1 MKQVEDFVKNI
12 KNMIWLMLNTKG
24 VFMNGV
30 IHFVIKN
37 YEGFCMRC
45 YIYKYPLKLV
55 SRNYKTKE
63 FTVVEFVKPISP
75 IMNGLRIKSFR
86 TGVRVADQ
94 IYCWISVI
102 LFLLLR
108 SMRTN
113 ILTTTFLAK
122 ISVLWRFLVIWDTV
136 ISYLSGST
144 PTIMIGNEKIT
155 SCWEQTKLVFLR
167 LKVKDE
173 GGRNALKEKSKECLE
188 KNGRIR

>member
-12 KNMIWLMLNTKG
+12 KEHDMVDVKHKRCIHEWCNT
-24 VFMNGV
+24 
-30 IHFVIKN
+30 FVSNKN

-113 ILTTTFLAK
+113 ILTD
-122 ISVLWRFLVIWDTV
+122 ISCENKRTMEISRDLGHRNIVFIRFNPDD
-136 ISYLSGST
+136 Y
-144 PTIMIGNEKIT
+144 MIG
-155 SCWEQTKLVFLR
+155 
-167 LKVKDE
+167 
-173 GGRNALKEKSKECLE
+173 
-188 KNGRIR
+188 